1 MFRQKKKNHTWLY
14 ACLGL
19 TAAILAVFFLIGTL
33 RSNHDEAAQRVNLA
47 SQAESPQAEQDLQ
60 APARNGQAEKQTDS
74 VPLRKSDENP
84 FFQSYY
90 LVKYDNHDIK
100 IFFSDETGKMT
111 LFETTGIVFETLSTQ
126 DQQRFAAG
134 IKANNREE
142 LNRLIM
148 DYES

>member
-1 MFRQKKKNHTWLY
+1 MFSQKKKNHTWLY

-19 TAAILAVFFLIGTL
+19 TAAILAVFFFFFALS
-33 RSNHDEAAQRVNLA
+33 SNYDEEAERVNLE
-47 SQAESPQAEQDLQ
+47 SQVNNRQEQQNPPEAKAEDTTEGA
-60 APARNGQAEKQTDS
+60 ADS
-74 VPLRKSDENP
+74 AQRQKSDENQ

-90 LVKYDNHDIK
+90 LVKYDKDVIK

-111 LFETTGIVFETLSTQ
+111 LLEETGIVFETLSSQ

-134 IKANNREE
+134 VKAENRDE